1 MNEEEEK
8 KQLWKTYY
16 IVLGIMIGGS
26 ILIVGGQAAWN
37 GIQQNLSR
45 SPVQNNSPSPESSP
59 SSTSSPQVP
68 QTGNSNSLTKDE
80 AVNVIS
86 RYIEAKPK
94 IFAPPYDRQ
103 LLGSLTTGKTYD
115 ENIKPGGGIDWLKER
130 NAWYEYGKYQIDPT
144 GYFEVTGGQAQI
156 EIRVT
161 QDFAYYEYGKLK
173 NSYKDYSK
181 VYRFTLILENGT
193 WKIADRQS
201 P

>member
-1 MNEEEEK
+1 MDEESQRQE
-8 KQLWKTYY
+8 LWKIYK
-16 IVLGIMIGGS
+16 ILMAVIIGGA
-26 ILIVGGQAAWN
+26 ILILGGQAVWN
-37 GIQQNLSR
+37 AIQENLSR
-45 SPVQNNSPSPESSP
+45 SAVQNNSPSPASSP
-59 SSTSSPQVP
+59 STTSSPQIP
-68 QTGNSNSLTKDE
+68 QTVNPNTLTKDE
-80 AVNVIS
+80 AVSAII

-103 LLGSLTTGKTYD
+103 LLATLTTGKAYD

-130 NAWYEYGKYQIDPT
+130 NAWYEYGKYQLDPT

-156 EIRVT
+156 DIRVT
-161 QDFAYYEYGKLK
+161 QDFSYYEYGKLK

-201 P
+201 N